1 MKVLI
6 DRNIERNAVVFHSV
20 KVPKT
25 LRWGDYD
32 CTMPVL
38 ERQERLPRNDEVFRT
53 EQLPYLATVGELA
66 RAGRLGLFVSFELE
80 AERWRQ
86 SSPDPGYL
94 GLNIL
99 EDVQVEK
106 VDPPVDRTMMVG
118 LRRRRANEWKDEQ
131 VQFFR
136 SVQDSRF
143 LAIRAAVSDPRNPE
157 AHVGD
162 AFHLWTAEFAGLD
175 AFLTMDQKFLNVMGG
190 KGKTARSPVSVLS
203 PRDLCATL
211 GEGPTD
217 LSVLAAK
224 YPPFR

>member
-6 DRNIERNAVVFHSV
+6 DRNIEREAVVYHSV
-20 KVPKT
+20 EVPKT

-38 ERQERLPRNDEVFRT
+38 ERQERLPRDDEVFRKD
-53 EQLPYLATVGELA
+53 QLPYLATVSELA
-66 RAGRLGLFVSFELE
+66 RTVRLGLFVSAELV

-86 SSPDPGYL
+86 GSPDQGYV

-99 EDVQVEK
+99 EGVQIGK
-106 VDPPVDRTMMVG
+106 VKPPVDRTMVVG
-118 LRRRRANEWKDEQ
+118 LLRRSAREWKDEQ

-157 AHVGD
+157 AHIGD
-162 AFHLWTAEFAGLD
+162 AFHLWTAEVAGLD
-175 AFLTMDQKFLNVMGG
+175 VFLTMDQRFLNVMSG
-190 KGKTARSPVSVLS
+190 KGKRAKSPVPVLS
-203 PRDLCATL
+203 PKDLCASL

-217 LSVLAAK
+217 LAVLAAK